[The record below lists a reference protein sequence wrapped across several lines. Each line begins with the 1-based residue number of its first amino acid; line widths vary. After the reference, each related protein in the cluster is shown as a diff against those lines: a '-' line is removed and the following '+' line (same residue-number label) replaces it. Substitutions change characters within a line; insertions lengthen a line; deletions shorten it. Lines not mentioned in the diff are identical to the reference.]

1 VDEPGNGFGRVLKR
15 KQMRKRIIKKPIFIQ
30 SLIYYNKWKRANP
43 KRPRRIK
50 VNNEE
55 GD

>member
-1 VDEPGNGFGRVLKR
+1 
-15 KQMRKRIIKKPIFIQ
+15 MRKRIIKKPTFIQ
-30 SLIYYNKWKRANP
+30 SLIYYNKWMRANP